1 MMGVRMCSFH
11 EVSFDQVRVPGEH
24 RIGEEGQAAE
34 YLAPYLVERRN
45 KTASQVLGVAQ
56 GAFEQAVKHARE
68 REQFGRKIGRFQ
80 GIQFMLAEM
89 LTQVEAARSLVY
101 RSARSYDA
109 GSPER
114 EGLASMARLFS
125 AEVAVRTALDAI
137 QIHGGVGLMK
147 EYSIERMFRDA
158 KTVQNLGE
166 TSFVQKA
173 LIGQTLIP

>member
-1 MMGVRMCSFH
+1 
-11 EVSFDQVRVPGEH
+11 
-24 RIGEEGQAAE
+24 
-34 YLAPYLVERRN
+34 
-45 KTASQVLGVAQ
+45 
-56 GAFEQAVKHARE
+56 
-68 REQFGRKIGRFQ
+68 
-80 GIQFMLAEM
+80 
-89 LTQVEAARSLVY
+89 
-101 RSARSYDA
+101 
-109 GSPER
+109 
-114 EGLASMARLFS
+114 MARLFS